1 MLYLIVPGFEDGGE
15 GEGVVEGEEEGGAG
29 DGEVEEDG
37 GRGNPTLSELKYS
50 RTFL

>member
-1 MLYLIVPGFEDGGE
+1 MVGFEDGGE
-15 GEGVVEGEEEGGAG
+15 GEGVVEGEEEGGDG
-29 DGEVEEDG
+29 DEEDG